1 MIDYSFF
8 RLKDSFLE
16 AKKLGDSPVT
26 EIFYNDFVQLS
37 PNEAYNQI
45 TNVSGGVSFDGDY
58 AVDIVDC
65 SNVSLK
71 DVTAHTFI
79 EEFNDSLGQTQLSI
93 ELVNLGIDLYRETV
107 FLRFTHTISNAVYWS
122 IPLNITDY
130 QIEQTSYFQYKS
142 YDDFLG
148 TPYTNA
154 QKYQSIRLKTYFDIP
169 VDLSET
175 QDYYQISNQNT
186 ISARTLIKKFERYQ
200 IDYINFFCYERLNAL
215 LKSDIVYINTIRIT
229 DKPTVESKDREGQ
242 SNFFTSSFTA
252 SKNYNDILEYEF
264 QIFMGVNV
272 LEYTPFG
279 LFHIGSNV
287 SGPEINFDQNV
298 LLGDTGTLKL
308 YKQGTGLLQEWDIS
322 ELQVNQ
328 DLLSLQT
335 PFTLPNTTGSYY
347 FNYTSGLV
355 TYLGVPL
362 DAVNDDVTWFYTMQE
377 ADFDGNDFNNNDF
390 FTN

>member
-37 PNEAYNQI
+37 PNESYNQI
-45 TNVSGGVSFDGDY
+45 TNVSGGISFEGDY
-58 AVDIVDC
+58 IVDVVDC

-71 DVTAHTFI
+71 DVTSNVFI
-79 EEFNDSLGQTQLSI
+79 EEFNDSLGQNQISI

-122 IPLNITDY
+122 IPLNISDY

-215 LKSDIVYINTIRIT
+215 LKSDIVYIDTIRIT

-242 SNFFTSSFTA
+242 SNFFTSTFTV
-252 SKNYNDILEYEF
+252 SKNYNDILKYEF
-264 QIFMGVNV
+264 QVFEGLKV
-272 LEYTPFG
+272 LEYSPNG
-279 LFHIGSNV
+279 LFTVNTFPSDGFIKYNIPITLNTGVIKLFNSNDVLVDTISVSEMSVLGNILTVQNVTDGISFEDVYYYNITQGLV
-287 SGPEINFDQNV
+287 SG
-298 LLGDTGTLKL
+298 L
-308 YKQGTGLLQEWDIS
+308 DIES
-322 ELQVNQ
+322 QALTNKT
-328 DLLSLQT
+328 DWMLDIRLN
-335 PFTLPNTTGSYY
+335 PD
-347 FNYTSGLV
+347 FN
-355 TYLGVPL
+355 
-362 DAVNDDVTWFYTMQE
+362 
-377 ADFDGNDFNNNDF
+377 GNDFDNNDF